1 MNKDEPVQD
10 FLEYSPKLKKIIE
23 NGIPVRK
30 TVFQAAVNNADGT
43 PENYFSDDSQN
54 SSRRVNMWCTA
65 IGIVCEH
72 KGVYFRVPDANTIFS
87 YFKAN
92 E

>member
-1 MNKDEPVQD
+1 
-10 FLEYSPKLKKIIE
+10 
-23 NGIPVRK
+23 
-30 TVFQAAVNNADGT
+30 
-43 PENYFSDDSQN
+43 
-54 SSRRVNMWCTA
+54 VNMWCTA